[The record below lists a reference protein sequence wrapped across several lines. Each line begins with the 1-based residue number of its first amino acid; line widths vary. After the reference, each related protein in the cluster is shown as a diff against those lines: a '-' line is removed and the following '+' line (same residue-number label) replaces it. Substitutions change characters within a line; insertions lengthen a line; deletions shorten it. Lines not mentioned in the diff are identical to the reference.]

1 MIEKY
6 HWAEHLCW
14 EIGWAF
20 ISLLRGN
27 FSGAREMLFWIK
39 IHLQCSGKK
48 IHEKQSSLVVLRQK
62 AVAIVG
68 LLVLLFGMW
77 LIGYLLRIFGHLMKS
92 V

>member
-6 HWAEHLCW
+6 YWAEHLCW
-14 EIGWAF
+14 EVGWML
-20 ISLLRGN
+20 ISLLRGD

-39 IHLQCSGKK
+39 IHLQYSGEK
-48 IHEKQSSLVVLRQK
+48 IHEKQSNLVVLQQK

-77 LIGYLLRIFGHLMKS
+77 LIGYLLRVFEHLITK
-92 V
+92 